1 MPTGKGIPDAYAS
14 VIAEVSIVLL
24 ANVIY
29 WSPRVAQLWGTT
41 PCTMPGTTRY
51 EDNSTARRVLVVDDD
66 VDSAEMLAELVGELG
81 HEARTALDGPS
92 AIRLAQ
98 QFLPHL
104 VLLDISLQGMDGYE
118 VARQLR
124 SLPSLHG
131 VILAA
136 VTGWS
141 GQRHEAMG
149 REAGFDHYLVKPV
162 QFAKLN
168 LLLVG

>member
-1 MPTGKGIPDAYAS
+1 VYNS
-14 VIAEVSIVLL
+14 L
-24 ANVIY
+24 
-29 WSPRVAQLWGTT
+29 R
-41 PCTMPGTTRY
+41 MPGTTPS

-104 VLLDISLQGMDGYE
+104 VLLDISLEGMDGYE

-141 GQRHEAMG
+141 GQHHETMG

-162 QFAKLN
+162 QFAKLTC
-168 LLLVG
+168 LLVG